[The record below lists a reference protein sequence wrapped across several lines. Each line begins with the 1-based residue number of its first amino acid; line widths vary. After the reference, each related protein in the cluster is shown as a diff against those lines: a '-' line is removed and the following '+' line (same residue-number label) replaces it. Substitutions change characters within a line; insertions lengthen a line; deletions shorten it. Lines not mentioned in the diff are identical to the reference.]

1 LFFFLTTLIAS
12 GVLVGHQLQTHQKT
26 KKAKGWS
33 GGKSEGVFIGCTSY
47 LLSVTDDMLRLTD
60 KVALLGLFDAGTI
73 AHFQLYSSLHLAH
86 SFTAKWQ
93 ANEFVVVATLNYCYH
108 LK

>member
-1 LFFFLTTLIAS
+1 
-12 GVLVGHQLQTHQKT
+12 
-26 KKAKGWS
+26 
-33 GGKSEGVFIGCTSY
+33 
-47 LLSVTDDMLRLTD
+47 MLRLTD